1 MMHLEVFTSRRD
13 YVLALGKGVDVT
25 PRCDYMPWLW
35 NAYELLG
42 VTVDQCIND
51 EPIMRYIGI
60 NQRLRRERS
69 IKTLLNLKNE
79 LTKTRSELRKNCT
92 DELLCLSNRIYEYS
106 RAINAL
112 YRYYLRLND
121 LSPLEISKLS
131 IALTRY
137 NLPTLGLEVYDELLR
152 LSTLDELKY
161 LTFLSMLNPIVWPTH
176 ITVDTKVLPHLN
188 WILAYFNDHYLILI
202 ISLGRAY
209 IVSDLDI
216 NINGGRSVLSNDY
229 EVRNVSN
236 DHVIARI
243 ESRNGHGLLFIGN
256 WSAHAIEF
264 SLDFKPREGSVKGM
278 FLDVNLT
285 QLVPII
291 IPPRDYLSIKYNV

>member
-1 MMHLEVFTSRRD
+1 
-13 YVLALGKGVDVT
+13 
-25 PRCDYMPWLW
+25 
-35 NAYELLG
+35 
-42 VTVDQCIND
+42 
-51 EPIMRYIGI
+51 
-60 NQRLRRERS
+60 
-69 IKTLLNLKNE
+69 
-79 LTKTRSELRKNCT
+79 
-92 DELLCLSNRIYEYS
+92 
-106 RAINAL
+106 
-112 YRYYLRLND
+112 
-121 LSPLEISKLS
+121 
-131 IALTRY
+131 
-137 NLPTLGLEVYDELLR
+137 LLR
-152 LSTLDELKY
+152 SSTPDELKY

-188 WILAYFNDHYLILI
+188 WILAYFDDHYLILI

-209 IVSDLDI
+209 VVSDLNI

-229 EVRNVSN
+229 EVRSVSN

-291 IPPRDYLSIKYNV
+291 IPPRDYLSIKYSV